1 VPAMRMTTASIPSA
15 LGTETTRTGIH
26 PTRGTFPLVGE
37 LAAIIARRL
46 EARRLD
52 CPFIF
57 HRDGAP
63 LGDFRKPWKR
73 ACGEIGLAGRL
84 IHDLR
89 RSGVRH
95 LIGPGVDPH
104 TVMAFS
110 GHRTPSMLRRYH
122 ILNVDDLR
130 TAAAKGSAYCGSSG
144 QVIPLAEV
152 ATVQGTRRERG
163 E

>member
-1 VPAMRMTTASIPSA
+1 
-15 LGTETTRTGIH
+15 
-26 PTRGTFPLVGE
+26 
-37 LAAIIARRL
+37 LAR
-46 EARRLD
+46 
-52 CPFIF
+52 
-57 HRDGAP
+57 
-63 LGDFRKPWKR
+63 
-73 ACGEIGLAGRL
+73 
-84 IHDLR
+84 
-89 RSGVRH
+89 
-95 LIGPGVDPH
+95 VDPH